1 MTDAEENI
9 KLKEQVKAL
18 EDKVQELIDK
28 IREIMS
34 DKK

>member
-28 IREIMS
+28 ILEIMS